1 MPCKLAVLSID
12 IQDKQKGTV
21 LEAFDVDKTFGAEV
35 ERPESI
41 FTIVTVTDCN
51 KEDDFIVGLL
61 GGKSRLI
68 LPTTTDF
75 TVNYSELSLIDA

>member
-12 IQDKQKGTV
+12 IPNKQKGAV

-51 KEDDFIVGLL
+51 KEDDFIVDLL
-61 GGKSRLI
+61 DGESRLI
-68 LPTTTDF
+68 LPTIYDF
-75 TVNYSELSLIDA
+75 TTTSLELSLING

>member
-12 IQDKQKGTV
+12 IKNKSKGTA

-41 FTIVTVTDCN
+41 FTIVTVVDCN
-51 KEDDFIVGLL
+51 KEDAFIVDLL
-61 GGKSRLI
+61 GSESRLI
-68 LPTTTDF
+68 LPTITDF
-75 TVNYSELSLIDA
+75 TVNHSELSLIDA

>member
-12 IQDKQKGTV
+12 IPNKQKGTV

-51 KEDDFIVGLL
+51 KDDDFIVSLL
-61 GGKSRLI
+61 NEESILI
-68 LPTTTDF
+68 LPTIADF
-75 TVNYSELSLIDA
+75 ASSASELSLING